1 MKIFVF
7 LVLIFGMMGCSSVP
21 TQSRDLVGA
30 RYYVVG
36 SGDTLYSVGVRTGYG
51 YKKIAIWN
59 SIRSPYKLSVGKK
72 LKLYSNWK
80 KKSKWKPASKKKV
93 KKKSKWK
100 RTNKKKTAKK
110 KSTKKKV
117 KAKPSTSLK
126 KLHWRWPVKGKIAS
140 SFYATD
146 KKGINIAGKV
156 GRKIRAAESGIVVYS
171 GSSLVGYGRLLIIK
185 HNYLYLSA
193 YAQNRRLLVKEGQKV
208 KRGQV
213 IAEMGVGVN
222 AKPLLH
228 FEIRRNGEPVNPV
241 KYLPR

>member
-1 MKIFVF
+1 MI
-7 LVLIFGMMGCSSVP
+7 GCSSLS
-21 TQSRDLVGA
+21 TKSRDLAGA
-30 RYYVVG
+30 KYYIVER
-36 SGDTLYSVGVRTGYG
+36 GDTLYSVGFRTGYG
-51 YKKIAIWN
+51 YKKIAAWN
-59 SIRSPYKLSVGKK
+59 SIRSPYKIIVGKK
-72 LKLYSNWK
+72 LRLYSTWK
-80 KKSKWKPASKKKV
+80 KKSKWKPLNKKKIKKKTWV
-93 KKKSKWK
+93 KKKTRIKK
-100 RTNKKKTAKK
+100 AAEVKKKT
-110 KSTKKKV
+110 KV
-117 KAKPSTSLK
+117 KLNAHVK
-126 KLHWRWPVKGKIAS
+126 KLYWHWPVKGKVAS
-140 SFYATD
+140 NFYSTD

-156 GRKIRAAESGIVVYS
+156 GRKIRAAEAGVVVYS

-228 FEIRRNGEPVNPV
+228 FEIRRNGEPVNPI

>member
-1 MKIFVF
+1 MRKI
-7 LVLIFGMMGCSSVP
+7 VLLMFIFCLLGCSGYS
-21 TQSRDLVGA
+21 TRSRDLAGA
-30 RYYVVG
+30 KYYVVE
-36 SGDTLYSVGVRTGYG
+36 SGDTLYSVGFRTGHG
-51 YKKIAIWN
+51 YKKIAKWN
-59 SIRSPYKLSVGKK
+59 NIRAPYQLNIGKK
-72 LKLYSNWK
+72 LKLYSVSK
-80 KKSKWKPASKKKV
+80 KKSKWK
-93 KKKSKWK
+93 
-100 RTNKKKTAKK
+100 
-110 KSTKKKV
+110 KSTKKKWV
-117 KAKPSTSLK
+117 KKKPKAKVSTKLK
-126 KLHWRWPVKGKIAS
+126 KLHWRWPVKGKVIN
-140 SFYATD
+140 SFNATD

-213 IAEMGVGVN
+213 IAEMGVGVS

-228 FEIRRNGEPVNPV
+228 FEIRRNGNPVNPI